1 MIDTLSACITAVQQL
16 SREPEIAIDIE
27 GVNLSRTG
35 KISLVQIADNK
46 CNVYLFD
53 ITQLG
58 EKAFHA
64 GGLARLLE
72 DRAVLKVIFDGR
84 TGIRLCVCVDVC
96 EICNKHTRNVK
107 CIHPCTIL
115 LVICIHLIYF

>member
-1 MIDTLSACITAVQQL
+1 MMNTMIDTLSACVTLVQQL

-46 CNVYLFD
+46 GNVYLFD
-53 ITQLG
+53 IAHLG
-58 EKAFHA
+58 ATAFRE

-72 DRAVLKVIFDGR
+72 DHAVLKVIFDGR
-84 TGIRLCVCVDVC
+84 TGIYDCVYMFVSYVT
-96 EICNKHTRNVK
+96 N
-107 CIHPCTIL
+107 IHVMLNTYTYVL
-115 LVICIHLIYF
+115 YF